1 MPFDFAGY
9 EVEAADT
16 LLRDLITG
24 RERIARPEQWCKGS
38 LGRTVDGVEVSA
50 TDRRAVA
57 FCLMGAYMT
66 PELGTHLHSIINSP
80 ERERLLRAY
89 GALSEHVPGHRCVPD
104 FNNDPATT
112 HADVLAVYDRA
123 IAARRK
129 ELWLA

>member
-9 EVEAADT
+9 EAEVTDN

-24 RERIARPEQWCKGS
+24 RERIATPEQWCKGA
-38 LGRTVDGVEVSA
+38 LGKTVNGVGVEA
-50 TDRRAVA
+50 IDKRAVA

-66 PELGTHLHSIINSP
+66 PEIGTHIRSAYNSP
-80 ERERLLRAY
+80 ERDRLLAVHRAVS
-89 GALSEHVPGHRCVPD
+89 AHIPDHRFVPD

-129 ELWLA
+129 ELELS